1 MKFTKQQLKQIIKEE
16 LENLEEWTY
25 GDKQKYQGS
34 ADEFGTKGIKDFR
47 QQAGRSAL
55 HRQSF
60 SQGSDSYSGR
70 EGLPLLGPLAR
81 FIRGDV
87 LGIDDSMNDV
97 FRTFHELTKN
107 MASQSKWSGRNLKQ
121 EEIAMTL
128 MDFIDKTFYPD
139 SQAVV
144 GDKEQ

>member
-25 GDKQKYQGS
+25 GDKSKEDFEYGNKGMRHFAQKAGY
-34 ADEFGTKGIKDFR
+34 R
-47 QQAGRSAL
+47 QKAGLGATP
-55 HRQSF
+55 
-60 SQGSDSYSGR
+60 
-70 EGLPLLGPLAR
+70 EGYVFGPLAR

-97 FRTFHELTKN
+97 FRTFIELTTA
-107 MASQSKWSGRNLKQ
+107 MAEQSKWSGTNLDQK
-121 EEIAMTL
+121 EIAMTL

-139 SQAVV
+139 SQAIV

>member
-1 MKFTKQQLKQIIKEE
+1 MKITKQQLKQLIKEE

-25 GDKQKYQGS
+25 GDKQKHQGS

-47 QQAGRSAL
+47 QQSGY
-55 HRQSF
+55 RQSF

-70 EGLPLLGPLAR
+70 EGLPLLGPLSR

-97 FRTFHELTKN
+97 FRSFHELTKN
-107 MASQSKWSGRNLKQ
+107 MASQSRWSGRNLNRD
-121 EEIAMTL
+121 EIAMTL

-139 SQAVV
+139 SQAIV

>member
-25 GDKQKYQGS
+25 GDKSKEDFEY
-34 ADEFGTKGIKDFR
+34 GTKGIKGFR
-47 QQAGRSAL
+47 QQAGMRHDLA
-55 HRQSF
+55 Q
-60 SQGSDSYSGR
+60 QPESD
-70 EGLPLLGPLAR
+70 LTLLGPLAR
-81 FIRGDV
+81 LIRGDV

-97 FRTFHELTKN
+97 FRSFQELSN
-107 MASQSKWSGRNLKQ
+107 NIASQSKWSGRNLNRD
-121 EEIAMTL
+121 EIAMTL

-139 SQAVV
+139 SQAIV